1 MKPMKQSFY
10 TLSAAIFLSLCTAC
24 TEADIVLPVVG
35 GEGGSGQGNG
45 SVPDKGVPLAVDELE
60 LSLTTGTRA
69 AGGIVTGP
77 PQTTTNNPN
86 PVKKVG
92 IMVLTD
98 NYSSKAYYDPAI
110 PVKAFIY
117 NEGTWVQDTATPDFY
132 LGTEKGIAYPFA
144 PSDLVPLKDGHPHN
158 GYPSV
163 GGIELKA
170 AQTFR
175 FHDTGPGPVD
185 PATDVPWDTDQVDY
199 LCGTNGTGI
208 HNIDR
213 WNPNVSFQLKHALAK
228 VSFRVM
234 EKDGGTLYAGRKV
247 VKVELKSDNQFRISK
262 PATPTDPGT
271 VMDVYHCFI
280 PDGSSTANSVLP
292 AGSLTF
298 TAAPGKERAVGS
310 GETDPARVPVQ
321 AFGLVLEVRD
331 YKGDAFQ
338 ATAELTLD
346 DGHVFT
352 TSSFALDWRGGYGGD
367 ASNHY
372 IYTLR
377 LDPKG
382 VTIDK
387 PQVVGWDT
395 TIPEQNVPVD

>member
-1 MKPMKQSFY
+1 M
-10 TLSAAIFLSLCTAC
+10 
-24 TEADIVLPVVG
+24 VG

-69 AGGIVTGP
+69 GGIVTGG
-77 PQTTTNNPN
+77 PQNAANNPN

-92 IMVLTD
+92 VMVRTD
-98 NYSSKAYYDPAI
+98 TYWAYYDLAI
-110 PVKAFIY
+110 PVKAFNY
-117 NEGTWVQDTATPDFY
+117 NEATGTWVQDTTTPDFY
-132 LGTEKGIAYPFA
+132 LGTEEGIAHPFA
-144 PSDLVPLKDGHPHN
+144 PSDLVPLLEGAPGN
-158 GYPSV
+158 EYPSV

-175 FHDTGPGPVD
+175 FHDTGPVD

-199 LCGTNGTGI
+199 LCTEEWYYV
-208 HNIDR
+208 DR
-213 WNPNVSFQLKHALAK
+213 WRPNVSIKLKHALAK

-234 EKDGGTLYAGRKV
+234 EKDGGTLYAGSKV
-247 VKVELKSDNQFRISK
+247 VKVELKSDNNFRISK
-262 PATPTDPGT
+262 PATSTDPGT
-271 VMDVYHCFI
+271 VMDIYHGFI
-280 PDGSSTANSVLP
+280 PVNDLLSNECTVP

-298 TAAPGKERAVGS
+298 TAVPGTERAVGS
-310 GETDPARVPVQ
+310 GEADPAKVPVQ
-321 AFGLVLEVRD
+321 AFGLVLPVGSSSSD
-331 YKGDAFQ
+331 TFQ

-352 TSSFALDWRGGYGGD
+352 TSLFALGWGSNYGGG
-367 ASNHY
+367 NKHY

-382 VTIDK
+382 IEISK
-387 PQVVGWDT
+387 PQVVGWEDT
-395 TIPEQNVPVD
+395 TITDPNIPVE